1 MWTYFSHLNLLSL
14 TKAINKGYR
23 GGFVRLGEKI
33 RSLRRQ
39 QKITQE
45 RLAEMSGM
53 TVNYLSKIERG
64 SVSNISAEKLS
75 KIAATLNVSMDEL
88 FNDNA
93 DNPSKTQNRPNQ
105 HILQVMLK
113 KLPPEEAEKF
123 CKFFI
128 ETIDTFQS
136 K

>member
-1 MWTYFSHLNLLSL
+1 M
-14 TKAINKGYR
+14 
-23 GGFVRLGEKI
+23 RLGKKI

-128 ETIDTFQS
+128 EAIDTFPS